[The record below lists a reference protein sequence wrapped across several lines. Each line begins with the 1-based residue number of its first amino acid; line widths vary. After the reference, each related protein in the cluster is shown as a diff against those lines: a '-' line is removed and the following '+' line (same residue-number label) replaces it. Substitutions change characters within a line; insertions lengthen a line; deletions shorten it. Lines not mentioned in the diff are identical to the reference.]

1 MANTPLSKQHCSTRR
16 KLLMAGCWTA
26 PIIYSIQLPVHAQT
40 STSATS
46 ATLNDNSFIGSLRN
60 GVTGNVLDNDVNLTM
75 PAIVESVSGVIPAG
89 ITLATDGEV
98 SGTTALTG
106 TFVSEYQVTDATGM
120 IGTAQL
126 TIIIQ

>member
-1 MANTPLSKQHCSTRR
+1 MTNKLLSKQHCSTRR
-16 KLLMAGCWTA
+16 KLLVTACWTA
-26 PIIYSIQLPVHAQT
+26 PIIYSIQLPAHAQT
-40 STSATS
+40 STS

-75 PAIVESVSGVIPAG
+75 PAVVESVSGVIPAG

-120 IGTAQL
+120 VGTAQL